1 MGQITHPF
9 TGIADVETAQ
19 KLRVKFKDGTTT
31 SPPTFSIADAD
42 TIGIGVNDYL
52 VAAGKDMAIEP
63 YNKSGTL
70 EFVANGVIAE
80 GAEVF
85 PAASG
90 KITATPNGDA
100 IGKAFEAATADGD
113 IIEVLQ
119 YPLSV
124 DQVSANTGI
133 DIATTS
139 NSDEYV
145 TVKKAGRLV
154 AAEFSSLA
162 ALAAN
167 DTNYITWSI
176 TNLGQGGLGSAAM
189 LAATDVN
196 TTKATGGSA
205 LVANARRSLTVHG
218 TAANLL
224 VAEGDR
230 LRIRAAAT
238 GTLAGA
244 VTKPVTALRF
254 V

>member
-1 MGQITHPF
+1 MGKTTSPF

-31 SPPTFSIADAD
+31 VPPTFSIAGSDN
-42 TIGIGVNDYL
+42 IGIGVNDFL
-52 VAAGKDMAIEP
+52 VAAGKSMSVES

-85 PAASG
+85 PGAAG
-90 KITATPNGDA
+90 KISATPSGDA
-100 IGKAFEAATADGD
+100 IGRAIEASTADND
-113 IIEVLQ
+113 IIEVIV
-119 YPLSV
+119 YPTTVDSV
-124 DQVSANTGI
+124 GTAGVT

-139 NSDEYV
+139 NTDEYLIV
-145 TVKKAGRLV
+145 PKAGRLV

-176 TNLGQGGLGSAAM
+176 TNLGQGGIGSVAM
-189 LAATDVN
+189 LAATDEN

-205 LVANARRSLTVHG
+205 LVANARRSLALHG
-218 TAANLL
+218 TALNLI
-224 VAEGDR
+224 VEEGDR
-230 LRIRAAAT
+230 IRIRAAAS

-244 VTKPVTALRF
+244 VTRPVSSLKF